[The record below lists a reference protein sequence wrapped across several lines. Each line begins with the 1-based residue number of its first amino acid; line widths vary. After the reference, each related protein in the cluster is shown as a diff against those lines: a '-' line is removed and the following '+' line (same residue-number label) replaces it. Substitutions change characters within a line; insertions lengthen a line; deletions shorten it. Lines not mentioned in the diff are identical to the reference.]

1 MLDTKIS
8 TCRIHYT
15 VDIAYGH
22 FDRHLEVE
30 LMR

>member
-8 TCRIHYT
+8 ARMMAYI
-15 VDIAYGH
+15 VDVAYGH